1 MGINEAVALAA
12 RLESLIRR
20 ADTFGKDRVTILE
33 EVNWIASD
41 LRDYADRLDAQMEKE
56 LCDDRLHVSA
66 R

>member
-1 MGINEAVALAA
+1 MGINEAVALAN

-20 ADTFGKDRVTILE
+20 ADTFGKDRLTILE

-41 LRDYADRLDAQMEKE
+41 LRDYADRLDAQMERE
-56 LCDDRLHVSA
+56 LCDERRYVST